1 MRLIF
6 CLGSNRRFMPI
17 ARAAGWWPG
26 ARLPATLY
34 ESHYPLAFADQ
45 NWTAYQ
51 RALLRSPAA
60 AAAHRAAYMQAVAVA
75 RPHMASVL
83 DWERAEQLSE
93 ILDWAAEIAPHVE
106 RIMLIPKVLKQTYR
120 LPDHIG
126 GKPIVLGYSIPT
138 THGGTRCQLR
148 EFDGRRVHL
157 LGGSPR
163 QQIQAAQLL
172 AEKGPNAQLISAD
185 GNMSHQAAGHG
196 TYWTGRQWRNDGAH
210 ATTTEAAL
218 SYSLVNIVSMWTQA
232 GWVLERA
239 PAYEPVRDFDAVSTT
254 QSE

>member
-17 ARAAGWWPG
+17 ARAAGWWAG

-45 NWTAYQ
+45 NWSAYQ
-51 RALLRSPAA
+51 RALLRSPRSAA
-60 AAAHRAAYMQAVAVA
+60 VRRAAYMHAVAVA
-75 RPHMASVL
+75 RPIMASVL
-83 DWERAEQLSE
+83 DWERPDQLSE

-106 RIMLIPKVLKQTYR
+106 HIMLIPKVVNQAER
-120 LPDHIG
+120 LPDCIG
-126 GKPIVLGYSIPT
+126 GKPVVLGYSIPT
-138 THGGTRCQLR
+138 THGGTRCQLS

-172 AEKGPNAQLISAD
+172 IEKGPNARLISAD
-185 GNMSHQAAGHG
+185 SNMLHQAAGYG

-210 ATTTEAAL
+210 ATTTETAL
-218 SYSLVNIVSMWTQA
+218 SFSLQNIYRMWTQA
-232 GWVLERA
+232 GWVLERS
-239 PAYEPVRDFDAVSTT
+239 PT
-254 QSE
+254 